1 MRKTE
6 QRAVILDELRKCR
19 NHPGA
24 DELYARV
31 RGRLPRISLATV
43 YRNLELMAA
52 QGLIRRLGRGAGS
65 RRFDPTVEEHGH
77 FRCTACGRVEDLPFP
92 LELPQPDP
100 RHPWVRQRTI
110 QGGQAEY
117 FGLCPGC
124 RKRNRQAER
133 SADRL
138 NITYSEGERG

>member
-1 MRKTE
+1 MYT
-6 QRAVILDELRKCR
+6 
-19 NHPGA
+19 
-24 DELYARV
+24 RV

-52 QGLIRRLGRGAGS
+52 RGLLRRLDPGAGC
-65 RRFDPTVEEHGH
+65 RRYDPMVEDHGH
-77 FRCTACGRVEDLPFP
+77 FRCTACGRVEDLPFS
-92 LELPQPDP
+92 LELPALDR

-124 RKRNRQAER
+124 RKGNRQAER
-133 SADRL
+133 TA
-138 NITYSEGERG
+138 

>member
-1 MRKTE
+1 VRKTE
-6 QRAVILDELRKCR
+6 QRSVILDELRKCR

-43 YRNLELMAA
+43 YRNLELMAS
-52 QGLIRRLGRGAGS
+52 QGLLRRIGPGAGS
-65 RRFDPTVEEHGH
+65 RRYDPVVENHGH
-77 FRCTACGRVEDLPFP
+77 FRCTACGRVEDLPFC
-92 LELPQPDP
+92 LELPALDR

-124 RKRNRQAER
+124 YRGNRQAER
-133 SADRL
+133 TA
-138 NITYSEGERG
+138 